1 MANFRKQAQAATSIS
16 GLMEGKTKIRTAELI
31 KDYPAGVTIIGF
43 DLIPGKDGSYPI
55 FAIAEDPSVFFS
67 GGAVLQNIVADWMA
81 DYGTDIDRANEDLRA
96 EGGVKIRL
104 EQGTTKAGRSIT
116 RVTVL

>member
-1 MANFRKQAQAATSIS
+1 MADFRKKAQAATSIS
-16 GLMEGKTKIRTAELI
+16 GLMEGRTKIKTADLI
-31 KDYPAGVTIIGF
+31 HDYPGGVTITAF
-43 DLIPGKDGSYPI
+43 DIVPGEKGTYPI
-55 FAIAEDPSVFFS
+55 FTIAEDDKVFFA

-81 DYGTDIDRANEDLRA
+81 DYGTDIDRANEDLKA
-96 EGGVKIRL
+96 EGGVKIRM